1 MSVVNKGTQQQLL
14 LDFIGSINESKIKD
28 IDIEKIF
35 VDEINWDREN
45 YDFDLF
51 KIAYQF
57 SDNKEKAKEEMDKH
71 LLNCVS
77 NNSKKDIIGE
87 DTSITLIQKI
97 ICVVQFLTPIAEGL
111 IKMLRL
117 ILISVKIIRTR

>member
-51 KIAYQF
+51 KMPI
-57 SDNKEKAKEEMDKH
+57 N
-71 LLNCVS
+71 LVTI
-77 NNSKKDIIGE
+77 KKKLKKKWIN
-87 DTSITLIQKI
+87 T
-97 ICVVQFLTPIAEGL
+97 C
-111 IKMLRL
+111 
-117 ILISVKIIRTR
+117 